1 MFLSGLARGG
11 AGVCS
16 WLGVWMPSVPGPEA
30 MVTVSTVGCGAGLGV
45 GHGHKG
51 QEQYQGCQKRQQLIQ

>member
-1 MFLSGLARGG
+1 MFLSGLVRGG

-30 MVTVSTVGCGAGLGV
+30 MVTVSTVGMALWAWATDT
-45 GHGHKG
+45 KA
-51 QEQYQGCQKRQQLIQ
+51 QEQGHDCQKRQQLIQ